1 MECRRVLFRS
11 QRKNVTFEQLSDI
24 MAFRVVVVSLSNCY
38 HALGLLH
45 SRYPVVPGRFKDYI
59 STPKPNGYR
68 SLHTTILGPERHR
81 TEVQLRTP
89 DMHEVTEYGVA
100 RSEEHTSETN
110 SLMPHS

>member
-24 MAFRVVVVSLSNCY
+24 MAFRVVVGSLGDCY

-68 SLHTTILGPERHR
+68 SLHTTIIGPERHR
-81 TEVQLRTP
+81 IEVQIRTH
-89 DMHEVTEYGVA
+89 DMHEVA
-100 RSEEHTSETN
+100 RKSVV
-110 SLMPHS
+110 